1 MSSLARGIIINIIVI
16 IVLIGGGAI
25 GYYYYDQ
32 AANYVKTDNATIDG
46 QSVPIAA
53 PTSGKLTKWDGQ
65 VGNTF
70 DADEKVGEVEAQ
82 GPDGK
87 TQKLPITMPEHS
99 TIVQNKVVKNSFV
112 GAGTPIATAYDLS
125 DLYVTANID
134 ETDID
139 NVKKDQKVDIYVD
152 AYPDTK
158 FTGRVEQIG
167 KTTASTFS
175 MMPQSNADGN
185 YQKVTQVVP
194 VKISIDN
201 YKGVSLKPGMNV
213 TVKVHI

>member
-32 AANYVKTDNATIDG
+32 SANYVKTDNAMIDG
-46 QSVPIAA
+46 QSIPIAA
-53 PTSGKLTKWDGQ
+53 PAAGKLTKWDGQ

-70 DADEKVGEVEAQ
+70 DANDKVGEVEAQ
-82 GPDGK
+82 GSDGR
-87 TQKLPITMPEHS
+87 TQKMPITMPEHA

-139 NVKKDQKVDIYVD
+139 DVKKDQKVDIYVD

-158 FTGRVEQIG
+158 FTGRVQQIG
-167 KTTASTFS
+167 KATASTFS
-175 MMPQSNADGN
+175 MMPQSNANGN
-185 YQKVTQVVP
+185 FQKVTQVVP

>member
-1 MSSLARGIIINIIVI
+1 MSSLARGMIINIIVI

-32 AANYVKTDNATIDG
+32 STNYVKTDNAMIDG
-46 QSVPIAA
+46 QSIPIAA
-53 PTSGKLTKWDGQ
+53 PAAGKLIKWDGQ

-70 DADEKVGEVEAQ
+70 DANQKVGEVEAQ
-82 GPDGK
+82 GSNGG
-87 TQKLPITMPEHS
+87 TQKMPITMPEHA
-99 TIVQNKVVKNSFV
+99 TVVQNKVVKNSFV

-125 DLYVTANID
+125 DLYVTANLD

-139 NVKKDQKVDIYVD
+139 DIKKDQKVDIYVD

-158 FTGRVEQIG
+158 FTGRVQQIG
-167 KTTASTFS
+167 KATASSFS
-175 MMPQSNADGN
+175 MMPSSNANGN

-194 VKISIDN
+194 VKVSIDN